1 MDDNQQYLPPNNAGN
16 QSGASS
22 SLPQPPMSGA
32 DQLYALNQQNI
43 AGLQNKINSLPPE
56 ANDLDVIEKEWVNH
70 LKEIVLH
77 TTEDPYTQQAEISKA
92 KADYMRKRY
101 NKDIKIAEG

>member
-1 MDDNQQYLPPNNAGN
+1 MDDNQDFSAQQDAGLAT
-16 QSGASS
+16 GVSS
-22 SLPQPPMSGA
+22 SLPQTASD
-32 DQLYALNQQNI
+32 DQYYQINQQSM
-43 AGLQNKINSLPPE
+43 AGIQSKINSLPPE

-77 TTEDPYTQQAEISKA
+77 TREDPYTQQLEISKA

-101 NKDIKIAEG
+101 NKQVKVPEQ